1 MKRKSALVGLIAV
14 AACTGTAWTLWPR
27 AESANPGLG
36 TAKVVRRD
44 FASLVLATGA
54 VRPKVGAEVRVGAR
68 ISGKVERLHANIGD
82 VVNKGQV
89 IAELEK
95 AELKAIVAQ
104 REAELRLAE
113 AKLSAA
119 GALRGKEIEKVRAD
133 VSKWEAT
140 LRLARKELDREDGLL
155 KRHSTSQQAR
165 DRAEERMAVAE
176 AERNAVRKALELAQA
191 RLEEEVKQAQA
202 EVERAIALLTNAKA
216 RLAYAT
222 ITAPI
227 SGAIGSVAT
236 QEGETVAAG
245 LNAPTFVTIID
256 LDRLQVDAFVDEVDI
271 GKIKVGQ
278 GAVFTVDAF
287 PGREFQGK
295 VGAIYPQAVIQ
306 ENVVNYDVVIEIAG
320 AYTGLLRPEMT
331 ASVTILLDARK
342 DVLAIPVKAV
352 KRERGRSI
360 VYTLGDGQA
369 HRREVKVGWKDGP
382 WVEVVGGLDEGQ
394 AVLLGPPPPQR
405 TEP

>member
-1 MKRKSALVGLIAV
+1 LVLVLAAGIAV
-14 AACTGTAWTLWPR
+14 GFWWWYGQGQKTG
-27 AESANPGLG
+27 NPGQE
-36 TAKVVRRD
+36 TARVVRRD
-44 FASLVLATGA
+44 FASTVLATGA
-54 VRPKVGAEVRVGAR
+54 VKAQVGAEVRVGAR

-82 VVNKGQV
+82 VVKKGQV

-95 AELKAIVAQ
+95 AELEAVVAQ
-104 REAELRLAE
+104 REAERRLAQ
-113 AKLSAA
+113 ATLSAA
-119 GALRGKEIEKVRAD
+119 RALRGKEIEKAKAD

-155 KRHSTSQQAR
+155 KRKSTSQQAR
-165 DRAEERMAVAE
+165 DRAEERLAVAD
-176 AERNAVRKALELAQA
+176 AELNAVRKAFELAQA

-202 EVERAIALLTNAKA
+202 EVERAGALLANAKA

-222 ITAPI
+222 LTAPI

-331 ASVTILLDARK
+331 AGVTILLEARK

-360 VYTLGDGQA
+360 VYTLDDGQA

-382 WVEVVGGLDEGQ
+382 
-394 AVLLGPPPPQR
+394 
-405 TEP
+405 